1 MRRPQTRFMKKI
13 LALSVISAV
22 LAAPAGAAPTIS
34 AQSIIVNPLPSTVD
48 VRVWTDRDAS
58 GAATPD
64 YAPGEKIRL
73 YTSVSQD
80 AYVYLF
86 NVDPNGQVDLILPNR
101 YQGGA
106 NFLKAGAVKV
116 FPAAGDA
123 FTFDIAAPY
132 GVNKVLALASKTQ
145 LNLSDIA
152 TFKSQQNTFA
162 SVSVQGQGQLAQ
174 ALSIV
179 VTPVPQ
185 NGWDSATAFYRV
197 VNRAVGV
204 PLPASPVQAQP
215 LAVQPTPRSAPQTA
229 QALSIAV
236 SPAAPLPWGNA
247 REWKTSVENRS
258 DLRAVH
264 DEYAARLKA
273 SGYTLTKTQS
283 KSNELKSEFR
293 KSGGGKAEL
302 SVKRKGKRVEIKVE
316 RD

>member
-1 MRRPQTRFMKKI
+1 MKKI
-13 LALSVISAV
+13 LALSVLSTA
-22 LAAPAGAAPTIS
+22 LAAPANAAPTIS
-34 AQSIIVNPLPSTVD
+34 AQSIIVNPLPSTVS
-48 VRVWTDRDAS
+48 VRVWTDRDSS

-101 YQGGA
+101 YQSGA

-145 LNLSDIA
+145 LNLSEIA
-152 TFKSQQNTFA
+152 TFKSQQNSFA
-162 SVSVQGQGQLAQ
+162 SVNVQGQGELAQ

-185 NGWDSATAFYRV
+185 NSWDSATAFYRV
-197 VNRAVGV
+197 ANRVANAPGQAA
-204 PLPASPVQAQP
+204 PLQTAPMQTQPVRAQP
-215 LAVQPTPRSAPQTA
+215 LAVQPAPQTA

-247 REWKTSVENRS
+247 REWKTSVDNRS
-258 DLRAVH
+258 DLRAIH

-273 SGYTLTKTQS
+273 SGYSLTKTDT
-283 KSNELKSEFR
+283 KNNEIKSEFR
-293 KSGGGKAEL
+293 RSGGGKAEL
-302 SVKRKGKRVEIKVE
+302 SVKRKGGRVEIKVE